1 VALPPRFAA
10 LVLVTPAGEVVGS
23 LPPVLAATP
32 WWQEVEH
39 VVRAVRERDGV
50 DITILRLLEAELS
63 GAQGGAVTYL
73 AEIARPVPARPW
85 HGTLDEHPLRQTW
98 ARPGGPAADLEW
110 ADSVLADRGLPRI
123 APADQVRSWNLS
135 SLWRLP
141 LRDQTAWLKVV
152 PPFFAH
158 ESKMLAR
165 LAGGPV
171 PTLLGSDGAR
181 VLMPEIQGEDLYQA
195 TLAQL
200 TEMVTLLV
208 GLQQAWI
215 GRVDQLLAICLP
227 DWRAPALAAKIAD
240 VVNRTAAE
248 LTTEEQ
254 ATLVEFV
261 DGLEARFELAAAC
274 GLPDTLVHGDFFPG
288 NARGRGN
295 SITLLD
301 WGDCGVGH
309 PLLDQAAFLDGV
321 PSEALPAVR
330 DHWHRLWARAVVGS
344 QPERA
349 AALLAPVAAA
359 RQAVI
364 YRMFLDNIEPSEH
377 PYHAADPAEWLR
389 RAAALAAPNAPP

>member
-1 VALPPRFAA
+1 MNLPPRVAT

-23 LPPVLAATP
+23 LPPVLVATP
-32 WWQEVEH
+32 WWQEVEP

-50 DITILRLLEAELS
+50 DVTILRLLEAELD
-63 GAQGGAVTYL
+63 GARGGPVTYL

-85 HGTLDEHPLRQTW
+85 HGTLDEHPLRQSW
-98 ARPGGPAADLEW
+98 ARPGGPAADLAW
-110 ADSVLADRGLPRI
+110 ADSVLSASGLPRI
-123 APADQVRSWNLS
+123 APAEQVRSWNLS

-141 LRDQTAWLKVV
+141 VEGQTAWLKVV

-158 ESKMLAR
+158 ESEVLTR

-171 PTLLGSDGAR
+171 PTLLGTDGAR
-181 VLMPEIQGEDLYQA
+181 VLMPEIPGEDLYRA

-200 TEMVTLLV
+200 IEMVALLV

-215 GRVDQLLAICLP
+215 SRVDELLGIGLP
-227 DWRAPALAAKIAD
+227 DWRAPALGAKIAD
-240 VVNRTAAE
+240 VVDRTAAE
-248 LTTEEQ
+248 LTAEDR
-254 ATLVEFV
+254 ATLADFV
-261 DGLEARFELAAAC
+261 DGLAARFELIAAC

-288 NARGRGN
+288 NARGSGD

-309 PLLDQAAFLDGV
+309 PLLDQAAFLDRI
-321 PSEALPAVR
+321 PSEAVPAVKE
-330 DHWHRLWARAVVGS
+330 HWHRLWARAVAGS

-349 AALLAPVAAA
+349 AALLAPVATA

-377 PYHAADPAEWLR
+377 PYHAADPADWLR
-389 RAAALAAPNAPP
+389 RAAVLSTSNA

>member
-1 VALPPRFAA
+1 MNLPPRVAT

-23 LPPVLAATP
+23 LPPVPVATP
-32 WWQEVEH
+32 WWQEVEP

-50 DITILRLLEAELS
+50 DVTILRLLEAELA

-85 HGTLDEHPLRQTW
+85 HGTLDEHPLRQSW
-98 ARPGGPAADLEW
+98 ARPGGPAADLAW
-110 ADSVLADRGLPRI
+110 ADSVLAASGLPRI
-123 APADQVRSWNLS
+123 APAEQVRSWNLS

-141 LRDQTAWLKVV
+141 VEGQTAWLKVV

-158 ESKMLAR
+158 ESEVLTR

-171 PTLLGSDGAR
+171 PTLLGTDGAR
-181 VLMPEIQGEDLYQA
+181 VLMPEIPGEDLYRA

-200 TEMVTLLV
+200 IEMVALLV

-215 GRVDQLLAICLP
+215 SRVDELLGIGLP
-227 DWRAPALAAKIAD
+227 DWRAPALGAKIAD
-240 VVNRTAAE
+240 VVDRTAAE
-248 LTTEEQ
+248 LTAEDR
-254 ATLVEFV
+254 ATLADFV
-261 DGLEARFELAAAC
+261 DGLAARFELIAAC

-288 NARGRGN
+288 NARGSGD

-309 PLLDQAAFLDGV
+309 PLLDQAAFLDRI
-321 PSEALPAVR
+321 PSEAVPAVKE
-330 DHWHRLWARAVVGS
+330 HWHRLWARAVAGS

-377 PYHAADPAEWLR
+377 PYHAADPADWLR
-389 RAAALAAPNAPP
+389 RTAVLSTSNA